1 MELEGLSNP
10 ELDKL
15 AEEQQV
21 TMDVNKRRE
30 IVFKAQELIHKLQSM
45 NVLAY
50 MQMANAYRSD
60 RIKNVVPMM
69 DEGIGSF
76 WTDINMEVIKGD
88 GSVRTGM
95 TIPLKNVNPIAL
107 KTILFL

>member
-1 MELEGLSNP
+1 
-10 ELDKL
+10 
-15 AEEQQV
+15 
-21 TMDVNKRRE
+21 
-30 IVFKAQELIHKLQSM
+30 
-45 NVLAY
+45 
-50 MQMANAYRSD
+50 
-60 RIKNVVPMM
+60 MM

-95 TIPLKNVNPIAL
+95 TIPLKNVNSIAL